1 VWNRREKADQE
12 EKHKDA
18 AMGETSLLSICI
30 TALLIQNVALF
41 YLLGMCPF
49 VALSRSLTTAF
60 GMGAAVIFVV
70 TLTSSANWVIYQ
82 ILEATGSLI
91 IQYIV
96 FIIVIA
102 ACVQLVEMIMERFFP
117 ALQASFGIFL
127 PLITVNCTVLFISLK
142 VTTVENLSYIQ
153 TVVYAISAA
162 IGFWLA
168 MIIVA
173 AIYEKLD
180 LIGKVPKG
188 LQGPGIIMIITGII
202 ALAFMGFSGMV

>member
-1 VWNRREKADQE
+1 
-12 EKHKDA
+12 
-18 AMGETSLLSICI
+18 MGETSILSIFF
-30 TALLIQNVALF
+30 TALLIQNVALY

-49 VALSRSLTTAF
+49 VALSRSLKTAI

-70 TLTSSANWVIYQ
+70 TLTSSANWVMYQ
-82 ILEATGSLI
+82 LLEKTGSQI

-102 ACVQLVEMIMERFFP
+102 ACVQLVEMIMDRFFP

-142 VTTVENLSYIQ
+142 VTTVEGLSYIQ
-153 TVVYAISAA
+153 SVVYSVSAA

-168 MIIVA
+168 MVLVA
-173 AIYEKLD
+173 AIYEKLE
-180 LIGKVPKG
+180 LIGNVPKG
-188 LQGPGIIMIITGII
+188 LQGPGIIMIITGIM